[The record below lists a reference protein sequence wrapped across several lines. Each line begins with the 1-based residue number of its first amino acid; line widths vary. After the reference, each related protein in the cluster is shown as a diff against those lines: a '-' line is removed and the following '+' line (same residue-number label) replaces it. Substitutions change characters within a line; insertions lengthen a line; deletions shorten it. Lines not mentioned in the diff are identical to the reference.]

1 MNKDISVIT
10 VPAAPPEKTSY
21 GFLTLVLLAYMLG
34 NKFDANKYLY
44 LNTMHSYKDKQGAA
58 KQLLHDMESLN
69 ITMDEV
75 LYDSDFLKQ
84 FEKDLLLLKQKGYVK
99 VKEVQK
105 LFCPCGKVDC
115 LDLPD
120 LKYNFV
126 KSIDGKKVCG
136 FCGQPCES
144 IIEKSLVFKF
154 PELSENEK
162 IKIIPAKFGNKV
174 SEFYSKLQNSEMLIS
189 KHRDTGISH
198 EIDGQIFNIDIDF
211 VLFNF
216 LSNINT
222 NKRIIVGTSHVIYHM
237 VMMHIMDHIKNK
249 DKENV
254 FITMPYIQGQC
265 QIPEVPNIEDYKKQI
280 YMLGSITKSSDSQF
294 NKSLFQLITKDRKE
308 NYLRTMYSI
317 LMQQYDIN
325 PNISFF
331 DNVNAFYMNDFN
343 MNNISKSVS
352 AKLQY
357 DKAQR
362 QKNRAL
368 LENTNTIKK

>member
-1 MNKDISVIT
+1 MNKDVSVIT

-69 ITMDEV
+69 IKMDGV
-75 LYDSDFLKQ
+75 LYDSDFLGQ
-84 FEKDLLLLKQKGYVK
+84 FEKDLLLLKQKGYIK
-99 VKEVQK
+99 VKEANK
-105 LFCPCGKVDC
+105 LLCPCGKVDC

-120 LKYNFV
+120 LQYNFA
-126 KSIDGKKVCG
+126 KSVDGKKVCS
-136 FCGQPCES
+136 FCGVPCES
-144 IIEKSLVFKF
+144 ITEKSLVFKF
-154 PELSENEK
+154 PELSESEQ
-162 IKIIPAKFGNKV
+162 IKIVPAKFGKKV
-174 SEFYSKLQNSEMLIS
+174 SEIYSRLQNSEMLIS
-189 KHRDTGISH
+189 KHRNTGVPY
-198 EIDGQIFNIDIDF
+198 EIDGQSFNIDIDF

-222 NKRIIVGTSHVIYHM
+222 DKRIIVGTSHVIYHM
-237 VMMHIMDHIKNK
+237 LMMHVMDHIKNK
-249 DKENV
+249 DKENI

-265 QIPEVPNIEDYKKQI
+265 QIPEIPNIESYKKHI
-280 YMLGSITKSSDSQF
+280 YMLGAITKSNDSQF

-317 LMQQYDIN
+317 LMQQYNMDTN
-325 PNISFF
+325 ASFF